1 LSGIADT
8 MGATTVT
15 MPCATRRFYDI
26 NPQLSASF
34 VAALDEAADFIA
46 DNKREAARIYIE
58 RAQHKPAESEM
69 LRTLDNQV
77 VRYSITPV
85 GMMTRANF
93 MGRFGPLETRPAS
106 WKDMFFP
113 TAHELPG
120 S

>member
-1 LSGIADT
+1 MQHEL
-8 MGATTVT
+8 GATTVT
-15 MPCATRRFYDI
+15 MAYATRRFHDV
-26 NPQLSASF
+26 NPRVSAAF

-58 RAQHKPAESEM
+58 RAQQKPAEPGV
-69 LRTLDNQV
+69 LRALNNQV
-77 VRYSITPV
+77 VRYGVTPV

-93 MGRFGPLETRPAS
+93 MGRFGPLKARPAS

-113 TAHELPG
+113 TVHDWPG